1 MNNKVCFLT
10 QEYKRGATWIYCLKV
25 AEEMKN
31 LGKWQPHII
40 TGKRGK
46 NEGTIKVKVP
56 IDIVITPNSRLFYSY
71 RFWKESEK
79 LVKKISPQIIHGNMN
94 MLSTYGIKEKRV
106 PIVETVHT
114 TFSRE
119 RRGVDKISFKSLSW
133 VEKRV
138 RLLYPLLTKMEKKLL
153 NRASRLIAVSNEIK
167 RELLENYKISE
178 DRITVI
184 PTAVDISVHKPSK
197 ELLYKKK
204 EDEFILG
211 FLGRM
216 TAGKGAHMLFHI
228 LKKVKEQIPNVKL
241 LIAGDDL
248 NSRQRLRKQLIGLQL
263 LENVLDFGY
272 IYDNQKKN
280 AFFSSLDLFL
290 LPSSHEGM
298 SLALLEAI
306 ACETPVLT
314 TPEAATFDHENT
326 IFLTSRTIR
335 DFANKIIQLHK
346 NPEILKE
353 KKLKSRSLVKKYN
366 WNCTAQK
373 IQNVYSELL

>member
-1 MNNKVCFLT
+1 
-10 QEYKRGATWIYCLKV
+10 
-25 AEEMKN
+25 
-31 LGKWQPHII
+31 
-40 TGKRGK
+40 
-46 NEGTIKVKVP
+46 
-56 IDIVITPNSRLFYSY
+56 
-71 RFWKESEK
+71 
-79 LVKKISPQIIHGNMN
+79 
-94 MLSTYGIKEKRV
+94 
-106 PIVETVHT
+106 
-114 TFSRE
+114 
-119 RRGVDKISFKSLSW
+119 
-133 VEKRV
+133 
-138 RLLYPLLTKMEKKLL
+138 
-153 NRASRLIAVSNEIK
+153 
-167 RELLENYKISE
+167 
-178 DRITVI
+178 
-184 PTAVDISVHKPSK
+184 
-197 ELLYKKK
+197 
-204 EDEFILG
+204 
-211 FLGRM
+211 
-216 TAGKGAHMLFHI
+216 AHMLFHI

-326 IFLTSRTIR
+326 IFENTILLTSRTIL

-346 NPEILKE
+346 NQEILKE